1 MKSIA
6 ELIRNLRT
14 DRDLKQS
21 EIAAVLG
28 ISQQHYSLY
37 ENGVHDLPLRHFI
50 TLVDYYN
57 VSADYFLGRC
67 RLKDKTETDTLYI
80 TENYN
85 ASQLLED
92 ILSLNPICR
101 GIIVQ
106 HISYLKQIKDPYHK

>member
-21 EIAAVLG
+21 EVAAVLG

-37 ENGVHDLPLRHFI
+37 ENGVHDLPLRHFM

-67 RLKDKTETDTLYI
+67 KLRDKTETDTLYI
-80 TENYN
+80 TETYT
-85 ASQLLED
+85 ASQAIDDL
-92 ILSLNPICR
+92 LSLDPICR

-106 HISYLKQIKDPYHK
+106 HISYLKQITNPNK